1 MTIEDLLKKLDS
13 FNEELDRRLAIM
25 FKNMTP
31 QAIKAYIESDGF
43 YELMD
48 DMGINDFI
56 DDYIALM
63 DKEAG
68 LYAKLYSDRAIQDLE
83 TLQNLRYTEL
93 VGRFKANADTLQA
106 KLYESIINGVTFQQT
121 KDALKGIGFTDAQL
135 GAIVQTGYYDFSRSA
150 TFKAFE
156 DNPNQKFEY
165 EGGIIPTSSDECKW
179 LMLNQKKGGYTF
191 AEIAKG
197 IETPFVHT
205 SGKLKGQTK
214 VINQFGRNPNF
225 NCIHVWKVKSD
236 G

>member
-1 MTIEDLLKKLDS
+1 MTIDDLLKRLDS
-13 FNEELDRRLAIM
+13 FNDELDKRLSIM

-31 QAIKAYIESDGF
+31 QAIKNYIENDGF

-48 DMGINDFI
+48 DMGINEFI
-56 DDYIALM
+56 TDYIDLM

-68 LYAKLYSDRAIQDLE
+68 LYAKLYSDKAVQDLE
-83 TLQNLRYTEL
+83 VLQNLRYTEL

-121 KDALKGIGFTDAQL
+121 KDSLKGIGFTDAQT

-156 DNPNQKFEY
+156 DNPDQRFEY
-165 EGGIIPTSSDECKW
+165 AGGIIPTSSDECAW
-179 LMLNQKKGGYTF
+179 LMMNQKPEGYTF

-197 IETPFVHT
+197 IKTPFVHT
-205 SGKLKGQTK
+205 GGRLKGQDK
-214 VINQFGRNPNF
+214 IINQFGRVPNWG
-225 NCIHVWKVKSD
+225 CIHKFQPVD
-236 G
+236 